1 MINFKNNLEKKLLLL
16 QRNEF
21 LSPSQIKVR
30 KLFGRSLFTK
40 FLIYFFQDKN
50 LDEKVF
56 NKIKSEFESLIEYLP
71 ENATNI
77 MDIGCG
83 IGLIDIFINNHYK
96 NCEKFYLLD
105 KNSID
110 NKVVYGFSENY
121 ESYNINNIT
130 KNFLINNNI
139 KESKINIID
148 VDSEFYIKPHS
159 IDLCISLVSMGYHYP
174 LSIYLE
180 TIKDVSTVNTV
191 FIFDIAT
198 EYQHL
203 DNVKKHF
210 GKVEIIETIDSK
222 HPRIRIA
229 CYNIIK

>member
-1 MINFKNNLEKKLLLL
+1 MINFKNNLEKKLLFL

-21 LSPSQIKVR
+21 LSSGQIKIR

-50 LDEKVF
+50 LDKKVF
-56 NKIKSEFESLIEYLP
+56 YKIKNEFDSIIKYLP
-71 ENATNI
+71 KNATNI

-83 IGLIDIFINNHYK
+83 IGLIDIFINNHYT
-96 NCEKFYLLD
+96 NCQKFYLLD

-121 ESYNINNIT
+121 ESYNLNNIT

-139 KESKINIID
+139 KESKLNLID
-148 VDSEFYIKPHS
+148 VDSDFYIKPKS

-180 TIKDVSTVNTV
+180 TIKEVSNENTV

-198 EYQHL
+198 EYQDL
-203 DNVKKHF
+203 DNVKKYF
-210 GKVEIIETIDSK
+210 SKVEIIETVNSK
-222 HPRIRIA
+222 HPRLRIA